1 MNKLNINKVN
11 IFLQLSFFVVI
22 FTTTVS
28 EGCDCLRSQKIG
40 ANQPLIAQSNKE
52 SFCNRL
58 LGISVAP
65 TQYFMPNRDPILTV
79 LTGNNF
85 DIDSSQFNFLETLM
99 IERPENSTI
108 AIQSIPVSK
117 IEWENLNSGSI
128 TSISS
133 GIKYTKYPFV
143 KSENP
148 QGYTF
153 RLTKIDDKSY
163 KVEFF
168 SN

>member
-1 MNKLNINKVN
+1 MNKLN
-11 IFLQLSFFVVI
+11 
-22 FTTTVS
+22 
-28 EGCDCLRSQKIG
+28 
-40 ANQPLIAQSNKE
+40 
-52 SFCNRL
+52 
-58 LGISVAP
+58 GISVAP
-65 TQYFMPNRDPILTV
+65 TQYFMPNRDHILTV

-99 IERPENSTI
+99 IERPGNSTI